1 MNVFKNSSVKRG
13 FSSFTPIAKQWK
25 LVETRRIAAKPD
37 YKVGDPKP
45 HYVPKRDIK
54 FPDYKY
60 GEPTVFKRSAK
71 GLFGGSFIQFGNSIS
86 ESKHKTRRSWL
97 PNIIK
102 KELWSE
108 TLNKKIDIKLT
119 ASVLRTITKEGGIDN
134 YLTKDKPARIK
145 ELGPAGWK
153 LRYSILKTKEDRSKD
168 YLKNFEVVKNQSGK
182 KVVVYFDGTINDKP
196 VKIIKSKNAL
206 LNLLYPLEKMEKH
219 ADGIAITRKT
229 YTDEYYNC
237 TIEQVLSKLDEYN
250 FDLSTVSLQEN

>member
-1 MNVFKNSSVKRG
+1 MNVFKTCSAKRG
-13 FSSFTPIAKQWK
+13 FSSFSPIAKQWK

-145 ELGPAGWK
+145 ELGPAG
-153 LRYSILKTKEDRSKD
+153 
-168 YLKNFEVVKNQSGK
+168 KN
-182 KVVVYFDGTINDKP
+182 VVVYFDGTINDKP